1 MLYANDG
8 VSERCTI
15 DPAPHADAPDLIW
28 LDLLKPT
35 DTERSLAER
44 LTGLRVPAVAE
55 LEEIESSSRL
65 STENGVLY
73 LSSPMHYLDDNGV
86 SHASALGF
94 VLSDKYLMT
103 IRFAELPS
111 FDAFAKHFPHE
122 RGRHA
127 AHGPA
132 PCSVAAFVGLLETSV
147 DRLADVLEHMG
158 AELDTISR
166 RVFRPE
172 VKSESLTRTDAQLR
186 ATLRNIGRT
195 GDRLSNLR
203 DSLLGIMRIAQYTA
217 EVASDWVPQELRPRF
232 ITLKQDILSLNDYDA
247 QLMNKVQF
255 LLDATLGFINI
266 EQNTGIKILTVV
278 SVMGIPPTL
287 IAGIYGMNFKWIP
300 ELQWEYGYIY
310 AWIFMIVSAVVP
322 LLWFKKKGWA

>member
-8 VSERCTI
+8 VGGRCTI
-15 DPAPHADAPDLIW
+15 DPTPHADVSDLIW

-44 LTGLRVPAVAE
+44 LTGLRVPAMAD
-55 LEEIESSSRL
+55 LEKIESSSRL

-73 LSSPMHYLDDNGV
+73 LSSPMHHLDEQGV
-86 SHASALGF
+86 SHASPLGF
-94 VLSDKYLMT
+94 VLSDKYLIT
-103 IRFAELPS
+103 IRFTEMAS
-111 FDAFAKHFPHE
+111 FDAFARQFQHE
-122 RGRHA
+122 HDRHA
-127 AHGPA
+127 RHGTS
-132 PCSVAAFVGLLETSV
+132 PCSVAAFVGLLEGSV
-147 DRLADVLEHMG
+147 DRVADVLEQMG

-172 VKSESLTRTDAQLR
+172 VKAASLQKTDVQLR
-186 ATLRNIGRT
+186 ATLRSIGRT
-195 GDRLSNLR
+195 GERLSNLR
-203 DSLLGIMRIAQYTA
+203 DSLLGVLRMVQYTA
-217 EVASDWVPQELRPRF
+217 ETATEWIPAELRPRF
-232 ITLKQDILSLNDYDA
+232 TTLKQDIISLNDYDA

-287 IAGIYGMNFKWIP
+287 IAGIYGMNFKGMP
-300 ELQWEYGYIY
+300 EYDWTYGYAY
-310 AWIFMIVSAVVP
+310 AWVLMIVSALLP
-322 LLWFKKKGWA
+322 LWLFKRKGWV